1 MNWLLRTISL
11 AGLCLVLVASNTEPT
26 FAQEASS
33 PDAGVSVPA
42 ALGPKAMESLV
53 SRLEPEQTEALVSL
67 VELLSD
73 SKDGNEVVQAIPD
86 QSALQLV
93 KTWFVGF
100 KDAVVFHP
108 MQLPLALSNSAR
120 ALTAIFAGKS
130 AGESFL
136 FLLFLALSIAAG
148 IVLEK
153 GFNTLIATTRE
164 KIQNERQDTL
174 GATLKTLTTRGFLDL
189 GGLIVF
195 AIAAIVAGRFLF
207 TDAGDRFIATS
218 FILNAILIARLSG
231 TILRFVLAPHRS
243 DLRLVYTDDWTAR
256 SLYSGF
262 VKLAVLVGAA
272 FFLFGLFA
280 HFGYHG
286 GDTLRFWASLII
298 HGWIIYITWKT
309 RKGLTSII
317 KGDLDYLSPGLERM
331 AKWWPQISIAVIA
344 FNWFLIQFILSTG
357 NRVLTP
363 GRGAIA
369 VMTIIIL
376 PFLDTIV
383 RGVAGHLVPDLAGQ
397 GRTAEKAQKETRLC
411 YVRMGRVILIAAVV
425 LLIGKLWG
433 LNYRNLAESGLG
445 AQIASNG
452 LGFLFILALGY
463 MAWEITS
470 LVINRKLS
478 AELEASGVS
487 EESEGGEGGG
497 AGLTR
502 MATVLPILRVTLQ
515 VTIIIITVL
524 LALSQL
530 KVNITP
536 LLAGASVIG
545 LAIGFGAQT
554 LVKDI
559 VSGVFF
565 LLDDAFRAGEY
576 IDVGGTEGTV
586 EKISVRSLQLRGVT
600 GPVHVVPYGSISKL
614 TNMSRDWVIMK
625 LKFTIPFDT
634 DLEKVRKLFKKIGQ
648 EMMEVPELKDKFLAP
663 FKGQGAVAVT
673 DVGIVVRGKFST
685 KPGDQWQIRKEVYK
699 RVQKAF
705 EQNGIEFARREVG
718 VIMPDDMDSHNLTES
733 QKQAIS
739 TAASEAVQAADAEKA
754 KQ

>member
-11 AGLCLVLVASNTEPT
+11 AGLCMVLAVSNADVA
-26 FAQEASS
+26 FAQEVSS
-33 PDAGVSVPA
+33 SDAGISVPA

-53 SRLEPEQTEALVSL
+53 SRLDPEQTEALVSL
-67 VELLSD
+67 VEMLSD
-73 SKDGNEVVQAIPD
+73 SKGGDEVVQAIPD
-86 QSALQLV
+86 QSAMQLV
-93 KTWFVGF
+93 KSWFIGF
-100 KDAVVFHP
+100 KDAVVFHT
-108 MQLPLALSNSAR
+108 MQLPMAFSNSAR
-120 ALTAIFAGKS
+120 TLAAIFAGKS

-148 IVLEK
+148 IALEK
-153 GFNTLIATTRE
+153 GFNALIATTRE
-164 KIQNERQDTL
+164 KIQHERQDTL
-174 GATLKTLTTRGFLDL
+174 RATLKTLTTRGLLDL
-189 GGLIVF
+189 GGLLVF

-207 TDAGDRFIATS
+207 PDAGDRFIAVS
-218 FILNAILIARLSG
+218 FVLNAILIARLASA
-231 TILRFVLAPHRS
+231 ILRFTLAPHRA

-256 SLYSGF
+256 YIYLGF
-262 VKLAVLVGAA
+262 VKLAILLGAA
-272 FFLFGLFA
+272 LFLVSLFT
-280 HFGYHG
+280 HFAYTGE
-286 GDTLRFWASLII
+286 DTLRFWMSLII
-298 HGWIIYITWKT
+298 HAWIIFITWT
-309 RKGLTSII
+309 AREGLTSII
-317 KGDLDYLSPGLERM
+317 KGDLEYLSPGLERM

-383 RGVAGHLVPDLAGQ
+383 RGVAGHLVPDMAGQ
-397 GRTAEKAQKETRLC
+397 GRTAEKAQRETRLC

-425 LLIGKLWG
+425 LFIGKLWG
-433 LNYRNLAESGLG
+433 LDYRNLAESGLG
-445 AQIASNG
+445 AQIASNS
-452 LGFLFILALGY
+452 LGFLFILAFGY
-463 MAWEITS
+463 MAWEITN
-470 LVINRKLS
+470 LVINRKLT

-487 EESEGGEGGG
+487 EDSEGGEGGG

-502 MATVLPILRVTLQ
+502 MATILPILRATLQ

-565 LLDDAFRAGEY
+565 LMDDAFRAGEY
-576 IDVGGTEGTV
+576 VDVGGTEGTV

-648 EMMEVPELKDKFLAP
+648 DMMEVPELKDKFLAP

-685 KPGDQWQIRKEVYK
+685 KPGDQWQIRKEVYN

-705 EQNGIEFARREVG
+705 EENGIEFARREVG
-718 VIMPDDMDSHNLTES
+718 VKMPDDMDSHNLTES